1 MQFFADFSELQ
12 EVFNHSES
20 LSIADMVNFIEHP
33 LPFRRMIIKK
43 LVNDPNYEAYSQQ
56 IVVNTMSNYPD
67 ESDFVIALK
76 SKLDSLGS

>member
-1 MQFFADFSELQ
+1 
-12 EVFNHSES
+12 
-20 LSIADMVNFIEHP
+20 MVNFIEHP